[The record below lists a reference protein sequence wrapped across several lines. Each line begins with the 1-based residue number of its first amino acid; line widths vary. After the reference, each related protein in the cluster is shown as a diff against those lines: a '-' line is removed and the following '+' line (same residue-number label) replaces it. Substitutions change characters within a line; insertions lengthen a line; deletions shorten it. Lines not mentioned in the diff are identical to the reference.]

1 VVEDGCV
8 GPNGI
13 LSVITASRM
22 GIFVTM
28 SAGLRTERGELCFS
42 ARSPAWGSR
51 EREFRVIQVES
62 CFCRAFGRVSH
73 ITDYEAAVE
82 SLPNALQSTML
93 AITIHLA
100 NKWPI
105 LSNNVIRSIN
115 CLDLQGTIVILLF
128 NINSYVIQ
136 LSVH

>member
-1 VVEDGCV
+1 MDDGGVPVVEDGCV

-28 SAGLRTERGELCFS
+28 SAGGQSGEKLCFS
-42 ARSPAWGSR
+42 APSPAWGSR

-93 AITIHLA
+93 AITD
-100 NKWPI
+100 
-105 LSNNVIRSIN
+105 SFS
-115 CLDLQGTIVILLF
+115 
-128 NINSYVIQ
+128 
-136 LSVH
+136 